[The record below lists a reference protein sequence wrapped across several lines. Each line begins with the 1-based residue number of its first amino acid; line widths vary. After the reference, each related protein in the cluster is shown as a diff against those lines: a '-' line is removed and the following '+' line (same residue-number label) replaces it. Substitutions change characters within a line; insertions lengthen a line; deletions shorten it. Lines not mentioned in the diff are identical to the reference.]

1 MKTLVI
7 NPIFFVFSLL
17 LFFSSCSNSFEG
29 SNVIINDKCNILSS
43 ETEHKLQNMDF
54 RVKNT
59 VIVTLDSINIK
70 NISTEINKQFESYDY
85 LENFASHGILILTI
99 KKTNISVIKF
109 GDSFDG
115 VGLLPVDYGSR
126 RYYRVQC
133 DDKLSSEEKTLA
145 MADLAVEASHNY
157 SDLVNVVKGELL
169 GNLFNV
175 VEPSDSFIYRFLIK
189 PFQYP
194 VILLIRVTDNF
205 FISLLIWALVLLAI
219 EVLITKY
226 SIARKFSFLH
236 LKPGQVEFNKAK
248 VTLFFNIVSLL
259 LWDLPIIIGCM
270 GLASNFAQ
278 VGFEKVFVYAEH
290 IGLSPQTVSSIF
302 LSGGSNFSYFI
313 SFISFMMVMFA
324 YYKHTESKITLFKYG
339 AWGFLCCFS
348 PIYVVVTILIYHLPL
363 VYFNYRT
370 LKSNIYDRSRKAGLG
385 HVESF
390 FYTIIGPISFAL
402 LSVVSIATV
411 NYFTHQDIKYTSTIN
426 NYSINKISHSRINQ
440 LFPLNGT
447 KDSDG
452 STERDLSN
460 ISHLVEIIEPLHLES
475 TYTEEGIFKYKI
487 YKMKINSTRKLTN
500 VPLIFKGSYDKYNEE
515 YAEWVDIIKKGES
528 ELTFKV
534 YTPKRNLHEFL
545 RVGVIDSS
553 LSKYII
559 INKDNELENT
569 ADFTIGLRY
578 SYKYKNRNVE
588 GIVLLSSKSRLILKN
603 HKDIEFIEFF
613 R

>member
-1 MKTLVI
+1 MKTYLI
-7 NPIFFVFSLL
+7 NPLFFIFF
-17 LFFSSCSNSFEG
+17 LFLCCSASATGFKSSG
-29 SNVIINDKCNILSS
+29 VIINDRCNILSR
-43 ETEHKLQNMDF
+43 ETEQKIHKMDF

-70 NISTEINKQFESYDY
+70 NISTVIDQQFKFYEY
-85 LENFASHGILILTI
+85 LDNFAENGILILTVKRPNVSI
-99 KKTNISVIKF
+99 VKF

-115 VGLLPVDYGSR
+115 VGLLPVDYGSK
-126 RYYRVQC
+126 RYFCIQC
-133 DDKLSSEEKTLA
+133 DDKLTAEEKTLA
-145 MADLAVEASHNY
+145 LADLAVEASHNY
-157 SDLVNVVKGELL
+157 NNLINVVKGELL

-175 VEPSDSFIYRFLIK
+175 VEPSDGFVYRFLIK

-194 VILLIRVTDNF
+194 VILLMKVTDNF
-205 FISLLIWALVLLAI
+205 FISLLIWALVLLGI
-219 EVLITKY
+219 EALIYKY
-226 SIARKFSFLH
+226 SIECKFSFLH
-236 LKPGQVEFNKAK
+236 LKPGRVEFNKAT

-259 LWDLPIIIGCM
+259 LWDLPMIVGCM

-278 VGFEKVFVYAEH
+278 VGFEKVFVYAEF

-313 SFISFMMVMFA
+313 SFISFMVVMFA
-324 YYKHTESKITLFKYG
+324 HYKYTESKTTLIKYG

-447 KDSDG
+447 KYSDG

-460 ISHLVEIIEPLHLES
+460 ISNLVEIIEPLHLES

-578 SYKYKNRNVE
+578 SYKNRNIESV
-588 GIVLLSSKSRLILKN
+588 VLLSSKSRLILN
-603 HKDIEFIEFF
+603 DNSDIELIEFF